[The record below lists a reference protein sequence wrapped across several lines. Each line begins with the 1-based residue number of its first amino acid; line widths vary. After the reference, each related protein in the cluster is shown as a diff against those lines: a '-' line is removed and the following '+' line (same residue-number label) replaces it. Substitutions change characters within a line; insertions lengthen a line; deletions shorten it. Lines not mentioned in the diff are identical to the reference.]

1 MNKTLKKITNIP
13 IVILSSAAVLFLLFL
28 FFGEKLEWQYILW
41 RDKKNNEKEQKE
53 FDRKLT
59 EFRKKETPQFKKL
72 MEEYKYYAG
81 MNNYHNLNSL
91 YEVSIEDGIPVVN
104 GIDFYNGEK
113 VVFFT
118 QKLTGYSDELL
129 PLGNDVYYYS
139 GKFYNGNY
147 GFILC
152 TAKRDE
158 YSIYVNVDN
167 AAYPFEKDLDKTLAL
182 LSSRITKTQL
192 QYTGVYDFER
202 LETIKDY
209 GNKED
214 YEEFF
219 RDQIKTAKEI
229 SVICTGIGNLY
240 AKPVYNTK
248 EDDDNDN
255 EGWTFFIDEN
265 DENNAD
271 IISSVGDGHIGS
283 FETRCYFLG
292 DYIIYYSN
300 SSAGYFEGGDGYTS
314 VYKVYFKKRAN
325 GK

>member
-1 MNKTLKKITNIP
+1 MNKTLKKITNAP

-41 RDKKNNEKEQKE
+41 RDKKNNEKEQKK
-53 FDRKLT
+53 FDRKLI
-59 EFRKKETPQFKKL
+59 EFRKKEPPQFKKL

-81 MNNYHNLNSL
+81 MENDRNLNFL

-104 GIDFYNGEK
+104 GIDFYDGEK

-118 QKLTGYSDELL
+118 RKLTEYSDELL
-129 PLGNDVYYYS
+129 PLGNDIYYYS
-139 GKFYNGNY
+139 GKFYNEKYY
-147 GFILC
+147 GSIFCAIS
-152 TAKRDE
+152 RDE
-158 YSIYVNVDN
+158 YSIYANFDT
-167 AAYPFEKDLDKTLAL
+167 AAYPREKDLDKTLAL

-209 GNKED
+209 GDKEY
-214 YEEFF
+214 YEKHF
-219 RDQIKTAKEI
+219 REQMKTAKEI

-248 EDDDNDN
+248 EDDDNDSD
-255 EGWTFFIDEN
+255 GWTFFIDEN
-265 DENNAD
+265 NAD
-271 IISSVGDGHIGS
+271 ILSSVGDGHIGA
-283 FETRCYFLG
+283 FERRCCFLD
-292 DYIIYYSN
+292 DYIIYYSY
-300 SSAGYFEGGDGYTS
+300 SSAGYFEGGNGYTS
-314 VYKVYFKKRAN
+314 EYKVYFKKRAN